1 LLKIRLTRMGS
12 KKKPSYRI
20 IVIEGSRARDGR
32 FIEIL
37 GHYDPRKKPSAV
49 NLDKEKY
56 GYWLAKGAQPSET
69 VKSFLKRIE

>member
-49 NLDKEKY
+49 NLNKEKY
-56 GYWLAKGAQPSET
+56 AYWLAKGAQPSET